1 MAGHTRRQSN
11 PVLAIV
17 IPVYERLRSTSG
29 IEVKVGQPPD
39 LVGFSHW
46 LSNQTEATVKRFF
59 RCSRVTAWRMLHG
72 KLTPKR
78 FAARAEAWATQ
89 ATSAMVAGEVA
100 P

>member
-29 IEVKVGQPPD
+29 IEVKVGEPPD
-39 LVGFSHW
+39 LAGFSQW
-46 LSNQTEATVKRFF
+46 LSNQTESTVKHFF
-59 RCSRVTAWRMLHG
+59 RCSRVTAWRILNG
-72 KLTPKR
+72 KLSPGR
-78 FAARAEAWATQ
+78 LSARAETWATQ
-89 ATSAMVAGEVA
+89 VTTPVVAGEVA